1 MTRGGSWFPGTQKR
15 YNVANI
21 ITNVILH
28 SQQQQTFNCGVKNRT
43 HMRYKQLG
51 RPFTAVITKEYSAAC
66 VRDAQQSRDFNYNP
80 IILFHIIVVRIILFL

>member
-28 SQQQQTFNCGVKNRT
+28 SQQQHSIVGGKGRT
-43 HMRYKQLG
+43 HMRYLQLR
-51 RPFTAVITKEYSAAC
+51 RPSTTVINKEYSAAC
-66 VRDAQQSRDFNYNP
+66 IRDAQQSRDFSYNP
-80 IILFHIIVVRIILFL
+80 IILLCITEV